1 MNYLDLPKELK
12 KEYIQALYDCF
23 VSPRD
28 FELFLNHFLQKIGF
42 EEVVTTQYVG
52 DKGID
57 LTCIKK
63 GIDEGINCSQSYID
77 KLNNIN
83 EKYR

>member
-1 MNYLDLPKELK
+1 MGKDINLIELRKAIGEEGIKDLL
-12 KEYIQALYDCF
+12 EYIQEA
-23 VSPRD
+23 
-28 FELFLNHFLQKIGF
+28 
-42 EEVVTTQYVG
+42 
-52 DKGID
+52 
-57 LTCIKK
+57 IKK